1 MNTQT
6 NKKMRKLISNNK
18 FLKSVAIIASGTA
31 LAQII
36 NLAAIPLITR
46 LYGPEAYGMMGSF
59 MSIVNV
65 LIPLSAL
72 SYPIAVVLPRKD
84 SVSNIIVRLSL
95 ILGIATSVT
104 VLIGMILYTLLRHDI
119 GMPIWYI
126 AVIPLTMLVLPLQQ
140 CGQQW
145 LIRKKQYSAIAKVS
159 VIQSVVLNALKII
172 IGLPWHGVKTL
183 VIITALGYWLQALQF
198 FYNAKK
204 NGLVIVKNNFFRSL
218 TKVSRA
224 YADFPAYRT
233 PQVLVNA
240 LSQSLPIFVI
250 GFYFGATQVGYFSL
264 AQTILGAPVTL
275 LTGALSN
282 VLFPKITQKVNNRE
296 LISPLIKKSF
306 LGLIALSTS
315 IYITVIL
322 FGPQLFSFVFGH
334 EWEVGGAYGRWM
346 ALYCI
351 FWLSARPAIDAIPSL
366 KIQRQ
371 FLIYEVCSLLLRF
384 TGLIAGI
391 MIYNDSIFAMILYSI
406 INALCYFSLSIF
418 VLWKSKQYE
427 RKVFRSCS

>member
-1 MNTQT
+1 MKSQV
-6 NKKMRKLISNNK
+6 NKKMRRLILNNK
-18 FLKSVAIIASGTA
+18 FLKSVVIIASGTA

-36 NLAAIPLITR
+36 NLATIPLITR

-84 SVSNIIVRLSL
+84 TVSNIIVRLSL
-95 ILGIATSVT
+95 ILGIATSLI
-104 VLIGMILYTLLRHDI
+104 VLIGLILYTFLKDDS
-119 GMPIWYI
+119 GMPSWYI
-126 AVIPLTMLVLPLQQ
+126 AVIPLTILILPLQQ

-145 LIRKKQYSAIAKVS
+145 LIRKKQYSVIAKVS
-159 VIQSVVLNALKII
+159 IIQSVVLNALKILV
-172 IGLPWHGVKTL
+172 GLPFHGVKTL
-183 VIITALGYWLQALQF
+183 VIITAIGYWLQALQF
-198 FYNAKK
+198 FHNAKK
-204 NGLVIVKNNFFRSL
+204 NGLVIINSKFLRNL
-218 TKVSRA
+218 PKVSRA
-224 YADFPAYRT
+224 YSDFPIYRT

-240 LSQSLPIFVI
+240 LSQSLPIFVM

-306 LGLIALSTS
+306 LGLVALSTS
-315 IYITVIL
+315 IYVTIIL
-322 FGPQLFSFVFGH
+322 FGPQLFSFIFGH
-334 EWEVGGAYGRWM
+334 EWEIGGVYGRWM

-384 TGLIAGI
+384 TGLITGI
-391 MIYNDSIFAMILYSI
+391 MIYNDSIYAMIFYSI
-406 INALCYFSLSIF
+406 INALCYFSLLLF
-418 VLWKSKQYE
+418 VLWESKKYE
-427 RKVFRSCS
+427 QKVSWSGN